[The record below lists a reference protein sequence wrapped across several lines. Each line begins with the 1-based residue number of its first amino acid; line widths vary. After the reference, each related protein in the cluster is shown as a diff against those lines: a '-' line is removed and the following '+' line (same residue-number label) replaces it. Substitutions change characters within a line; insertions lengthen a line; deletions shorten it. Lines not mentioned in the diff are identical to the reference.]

1 MGQPYKKKY
10 IDFMFSEI
18 SLKKR
23 IKENFPNIL
32 FRAEVDK
39 KKWDN
44 VLEKS
49 DYVKVDYVQDFLDY
63 RLMYAK
69 QKLNIHDFSMIFFEN
84 NNPIAVWPLT
94 VTIYR
99 KKKIETCTLDNF
111 STNLLRPNIVN
122 TISISN
128 RRKILE
134 QSVVLLKFFADK
146 LKIKN
151 ILTQFSTLDNQQD
164 SLNWL
169 QINYS
174 KKNKINYQLSEIY
187 LKIDST
193 IEVIKKNFRKSY
205 KPLIT
210 SNQKEFE
217 NGVLTDKN
225 DYIWNEFKKL
235 HYESAGR
242 ITRSKKTWDIQYESL
257 IQKNAFL
264 VYLKKNQKF
273 LGFGYFFHS
282 KDECLYSVAAN
293 DRTEMRKNKFP
304 LGHLIQFFAIK
315 EMIRRSIKWY
325 KLGDENLSLRS
336 NIDQKNLNIIKF
348 KKGFSSHE
356 LPAFYYMLKF

>member
-1 MGQPYKKKY
+1 MGQPCQKKY
-10 IDFMFSEI
+10 ISFMFSEI
-18 SLKKR
+18 SFKKK
-23 IKENFPNIL
+23 IKENFSNVL
-32 FRAEVDK
+32 FRTEDNK

-69 QKLNIHDFSMIFFEN
+69 QNSNIHDFSMIFLEN

-94 VTIYR
+94 ITVCE
-99 KKKIETCTLDNF
+99 KKKIETYTLDNF

-122 TISISN
+122 NISINN
-128 RRKILE
+128 RKKFLE
-134 QSVVLLKFFADK
+134 QSAELLKFFTDK

-164 SLNWL
+164 SFNWL
-169 QINYS
+169 QTNYS
-174 KKNKINYQLSEIY
+174 KKNKIDYQLSEIY

-193 IEVIKKNFRKSY
+193 IEIIKKNFRKSY

-217 NGVLTDKN
+217 NGVLADKN
-225 DYIWNEFKKL
+225 DYIWNKFKQL

-264 VYLKKNQKF
+264 IYLKKKQKF

-293 DRTEMRKNKFP
+293 DRAEIVKNKYP

-325 KLGDENLSLRS
+325 KLGEENLSLNRKT
-336 NIDQKNLNIIKF
+336 DQKNLNIIKF

-356 LPAFYYMLKF
+356 LPAFHYMLKF

>member
-1 MGQPYKKKY
+1 
-10 IDFMFSEI
+10 MFSEI
-18 SLKKR
+18 LFKKK
-23 IKENFPNIL
+23 IKENFSNIF
-32 FRAEVDK
+32 FRTEINK
-39 KKWDN
+39 KNWDD

-63 RLMYAK
+63 RLMYARQNSK
-69 QKLNIHDFSMIFFEN
+69 IYDFSIIFFEN
-84 NNPIAVWPLT
+84 NNPTAVWPLT
-94 VTIYR
+94 ITVD
-99 KKKIETCTLDNF
+99 KKKKMETCTVDNF

-122 TISISN
+122 NISIN
-128 RRKILE
+128 EKKKILE
-134 QSVVLLKFFADK
+134 QSSKLLKFFADK

-174 KKNKINYQLSEIY
+174 RKNKIDYQLSEIY

-193 IEVIKKNFRKSY
+193 IDNIKKNFRKSY

-217 NGVLTDKN
+217 NGILVDKN
-225 DYIWNEFKKL
+225 DHIWNKFKQL

-242 ITRSKKTWDIQYESL
+242 ITRSKQTWDIQYESL
-257 IQKNAFL
+257 IKKNAFL

-273 LGFGYFFHS
+273 LGFAYFFHS

-293 DRTEMRKNKFP
+293 DRAEMTKNKYP

-325 KLGDENLSLRS
+325 KLGEENLDLSS
-336 NIDQKNLNIIKF
+336 KIDQKNLNIIRF

-356 LPAFYYMLKF
+356 LPAFNYTIKF